1 MRACA
6 PRATRRRR
14 RKVGVMDRARF
25 NRGLLSFLAQAVT
38 PFHAVRAMSAQLR
51 DAGFEALQAGAEVP
65 PAFGVGSASGPSGVI
80 YARGGSLI
88 ALKPGTRPL
97 KESGLRM
104 VGAHTDSPCLM
115 VKPQPEVRRKGC
127 LQLGVE
133 VYGGALLNPW
143 FDRDLSLAGRVS
155 HGTPEG
161 RVATTLLDFRDPI
174 AVIPSLAIHLDREAN
189 RKRTVNAQTQMA
201 PILGLDP
208 GEDWSL
214 RACLAD
220 RLREHGVAL
229 DEVLDYE
236 LCFYDSQAP
245 AILGL
250 NEDFIAS
257 ARLDN
262 LLSCYTGLRALLG
275 ADGDEWKLLVCNDH
289 EEVGSLSAS
298 GAQGP
303 MLRHFIQGLL
313 DNPAHLPLLMRRS
326 MLISTDNAHAVH
338 PNYADRH
345 DAQHGPRLNGGPVI
359 KVNAGQRYASSSDG
373 AALFRLLAR
382 ELDEPVQSFAMRA
395 DMACGST
402 IGPIS
407 AGELGVTTL
416 DVGVPTLAMHSIR
429 ELAGAADAWSLA
441 RILGAYYRRPGPLF
455 ESAPPA
461 ALTAAASAGAAP

>member
-1 MRACA
+1 
-6 PRATRRRR
+6 
-14 RKVGVMDRARF
+14 MDRARF
-25 NRGLLSFLAQAVT
+25 NRGLLSFLAEAVT
-38 PFHAVRAMSAQLR
+38 PFHAVRAMSAQLGE
-51 DAGFEALQAGAEVP
+51 AGFKARQAGATIAP
-65 PAFGVGSASGPSGVI
+65 GDSGVI
-80 YARGGSLI
+80 YAQGGSLI
-88 ALKPGTRPL
+88 ALRPGARPL
-97 KESGLRM
+97 EESGLRM

-115 VKPQPEVRRKGC
+115 VKPRPEVRREGC
-127 LQLGVE
+127 LQLGIE

-155 HGTPEG
+155 HVTAAGQ
-161 RVATTLLDFRDPI
+161 VATTLLDCRDPI

-208 GEDWSL
+208 GEEWSL

-262 LLSCYTGLRALLG
+262 LLSCYTGLRALLA
-275 ADGDEWKLLVCNDH
+275 ADGEQWSLLVCNDH

-313 DNPAHLPLLMRRS
+313 DNPAQWPLLMQRS

-359 KVNAGQRYASSSDG
+359 KVNAAQRYASSSPG
-373 AALFRLLAR
+373 AALFRVLAK
-382 ELDEPVQSFAMRA
+382 ELDEPVQSFVMRA

-455 ESAPPA
+455 ESSLPV
-461 ALTAAASAGAAP
+461 ALTAAACASPAS